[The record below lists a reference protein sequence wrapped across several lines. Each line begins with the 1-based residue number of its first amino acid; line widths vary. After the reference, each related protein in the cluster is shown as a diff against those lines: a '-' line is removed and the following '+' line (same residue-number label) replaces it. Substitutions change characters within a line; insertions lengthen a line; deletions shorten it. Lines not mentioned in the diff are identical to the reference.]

1 MNISP
6 AKWMHYLSSVGVNFI
21 NPYEEGWNIPGREG
35 GKPAQFNQITAL
47 DLTMSNVIAEYI
59 QLMDK
64 IEELAGT
71 ISGITQQ
78 REGAVSSS
86 EMVGNVERSVV

>member
-59 QLMDK
+59 HLMDK

-71 ISGITQQ
+71 ISGIT
-78 REGAVSSS
+78 
-86 EMVGNVERSVV
+86 

>member
-1 MNISP
+1 M
-6 AKWMHYLSSVGVNFI
+6 
-21 NPYEEGWNIPGREG
+21 
-35 GKPAQFNQITAL
+35 

-71 ISGITQQ
+71 ISGIT
-78 REGAVSSS
+78 
-86 EMVGNVERSVV
+86 

>member
-64 IEELAGT
+64 IEDLAGT
-71 ISGITQQ
+71 ISGITAQ
-78 REGAVSSS
+78 REGAVAHQ
-86 EMVGNVERSVV
+86 RW